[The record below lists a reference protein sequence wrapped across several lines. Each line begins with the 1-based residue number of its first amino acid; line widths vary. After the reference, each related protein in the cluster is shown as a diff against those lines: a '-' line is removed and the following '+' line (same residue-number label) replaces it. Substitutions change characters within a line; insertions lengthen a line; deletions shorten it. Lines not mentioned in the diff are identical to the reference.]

1 MSSTWYVR
9 RSMVAVLLAAA
20 CAVPASADVAIGV
33 LIPSSGK
40 GASYGQQQQNSINM
54 FMEKFSDL
62 GGRAENSSS
71 SSTIR
76 AVRTPTRSIC
86 RAS

>member
-1 MSSTWYVR
+1 MPVCGMVTIP
-9 RSMVAVLLAAA
+9 RSMVAALLATAF
-20 CAVPASADVAIGV
+20 AVPANADVAIGV

-62 GGRAENSSS
+62 GGTAGKLKLV
-71 SSTIR
+71 I
-76 AVRTPTRSIC
+76 
-86 RAS
+86 